1 MSGNRRNVFLI
12 AGTLAGLALA
22 SSGCTTFDRLAQ
34 AGESP
39 PLTRIQ
45 NPKAAPNYRPI
56 SMPMPSPKAVTREPN
71 SLWRTG
77 SRAFFKDQRA
87 TDVGDIIT
95 VVIDLSEKAILANK
109 TIRTRVNA
117 EDATA
122 GALLGYEAGLANLL
136 PEEVDNTDLFDI
148 DSSSRSEGN
157 GTIDRKEEIKL
168 TVAAIITQVLPNGN
182 LVLHGRQEIR
192 VNFEVRELQVAG
204 VIRPADITS
213 TNTISFDKIAEARIA
228 YGGRGHIAD
237 IQQPRLGQQMFDII
251 FPF

>member
-1 MSGNRRNVFLI
+1 MNGNRRNVFI
-12 AGTLAGLALA
+12 VAGSLAALALA
-22 SSGCTTFDRLAQ
+22 SSGCTTLDRLAQ

-56 SMPMPSPKAVTREPN
+56 SMPMPTPTPVTRSPN

-95 VVIDLSEKAILANK
+95 VIIDLSEKAVLANK
-109 TIRTRVNA
+109 TVRTRVNS

-136 PEEVDNTDLFDI
+136 PEEVVNTDLFDI

-157 GTIDRKEEIKL
+157 GSIDRKEEIKL
-168 TVAAIITQVLPNGN
+168 TVAAIITQILPNGN

-228 YGGRGHIAD
+228 YGGRGHISD
-237 IQQPRLGQQMFDII
+237 VQQPRLGQQMFDII

>member
-1 MSGNRRNVFLI
+1 MNGNRHNIFLI
-12 AGTLAGLALA
+12 AGTLAALALA

-34 AGESP
+34 AGETP

-56 SMPMPSPKAVTREPN
+56 SMPMPTPTAVTRQPN
-71 SLWRTG
+71 SLWRNG

-87 TDVGDIIT
+87 TDIGDIIT
-95 VVIDLSEKAILANK
+95 VVIDLSEKAKLNNK
-109 TIRTRVNA
+109 TVRTRINA

-122 GALLGYEAGLANLL
+122 GALFGYEFGLSNHL
-136 PEEVDNTDLFDI
+136 PEEVVNTDLFDI
-148 DSSSRSEGN
+148 DSSSRSEGD
-157 GTIDRKEEIKL
+157 GSIDRKEEIKL
-168 TVAAIITQVLPNGN
+168 TIAAIITQVLPNGN

-228 YGGRGHIAD
+228 YGGRGLISD